1 MRLFMWV
8 EHGLNTGYTIVSSAA
23 TFKSFHRRDWAE
35 LIPHLTPMKKKKQ
48 LRHKNYILHF
58 DV

>member
-1 MRLFMWV
+1 MWV
-8 EHGLNTGYTIVSSAA
+8 EHGLNTGYTIVSSAV